1 MRNVF
6 RSGRSTPAA
15 FAARGL
21 AILGVAATLAVSA
34 CSSGSGSGGSSASGA
49 TSGTATSG
57 GTASFAL
64 PPDATPNWIFP
75 IATPAHLA
83 SYNSTIQ
90 AEMWLPL
97 YGYDSNSGTLAYDQ
111 SISAAEQPV
120 YSDNDT
126 TVTITL
132 RDLTWSN
139 GKKLTSRD
147 VQFWYNLVEANKTQ
161 WGAYSPGQIP
171 DDIKSFT
178 IVNPS
183 TFKLQLIHSYNPGW
197 FTANQLSE
205 ITPLPQAAWD
215 TEGGAVGDYDQTTA
229 GAKKVFTYLTG
240 ASGSIN
246 SYDSSPLWKVTDG
259 PFSLKSWNNNGT
271 VVLAKSSTYKGA
283 EAAKLDSVTFEP
295 FTSDQAEF
303 DSLRSGSIDYGYV
316 PVSDLSQEKLLQA
329 EGYKIEPW
337 VGWAISYI
345 PYNFN
350 NPSMGPVFKQL
361 YVRQALQEAVDQK
374 TIVNQIWDG
383 EATAGYGPVPQ
394 TPVSSF
400 LSATQKNNPYPY
412 NLSKAKALLTSHGWT
427 VPSGGTA
434 TCTKAGSGAG
444 ECGAGIASGTK
455 LAFTIISESGST
467 ETTNMM
473 EELQSSFSQM
483 GASLS
488 VKQAPLNTVLNDSA
502 ICKPSQAAC
511 SWQMSFFGTQGSWYF
526 PAYPSGEQIFATS
539 AGVNL
544 GSYSD
549 SQADKLI
556 QDTNTSGSASA
567 MQAYSAYLAQNLPVI
582 WVPNPDYQ
590 VSAIKNTLGG
600 VVQNPLATMNPQQWY
615 LTSGS

>member
-6 RSGRSTPAA
+6 RSARSAPVALAA
-15 FAARGL
+15 
-21 AILGVAATLAVSA
+21 LGVVATLAISA
-34 CSSGSGSGGSSASGA
+34 CGSGSGSSSGSSSAAAGA
-49 TSGTATSG
+49 ATSG
-57 GTASFAL
+57 GSASFAL

-83 SYNSTIQ
+83 SYNATIQ
-90 AEMWLPL
+90 SQMWLPL
-97 YGYDSNSGTLAYDQ
+97 YGYDTNAGTLAYDPA
-111 SISAAEQPV
+111 ISAAEQPV
-120 YSDNDT
+120 YSNDDT

-147 VQFWYNLVEANKTQ
+147 VQFWYNLATANKSQ

-178 IVNPS
+178 IVNSS
-183 TFKLQLIHSYNPGW
+183 TFRLQLTHSYNPGW
-197 FTANQLSE
+197 FTANQLSM

-215 TEGGAVGDYDQTTA
+215 TEGGAVGNYDQTTA
-229 GAKKVFTYLTG
+229 GAKKVFSYLAG

-259 PFSLKSWNNNGT
+259 PFSLKSWNNDGT
-271 VVLAKSSTYKGA
+271 VVLAKSASYHSA

-303 DSLRSGSIDYGYV
+303 DSLRSGSVDYGYI
-316 PVSDLSQEKLLQA
+316 PISDLSQEKLLED

-337 VGWAISYI
+337 VGWAVSYL

-350 NPSMGPVFKQL
+350 NPTMGAVFKQL
-361 YVRQALQEAVDQK
+361 YVRQALQTAVDQK
-374 TIVNQIWDG
+374 TIVNGIWDG

-394 TPVSSF
+394 VPVSPY
-400 LSATQKNNPYPY
+400 LSSTQEKNPYPF
-412 NLSKAKALLTSHGWT
+412 NLANAKSLLTSHGWT
-427 VPSGGTA
+427 VPSSGTA
-434 TCTKAGSGAG
+434 TCTKPGTAAG
-444 ECGAGIASGTK
+444 ECGAGVAAGTK
-455 LAFTIISESGST
+455 LAFTVISESGST

-473 EELQSSFSQM
+473 EELQSTFSKI
-483 GASLS
+483 GATLS
-488 VKQAPLNTVLNDSA
+488 VKQAPLNTVLNDSS
-502 ICKPSQAAC
+502 ICKPAQASC
-511 SWQMSFFGTQGSWYF
+511 SWQLSFFGTQGSWYF
-526 PAYPSGEQIFATS
+526 PAYPSGESLFLTN

-549 SQADKLI
+549 PQADKLI
-556 QDTNTSGSASA
+556 QETNTSGSASA

-615 LTSGS
+615 LNS